1 MENKKILCSENIDL
15 IGNESNKE
23 TKDKND
29 KIILP
34 IKILI
39 NPSQIEES
47 ENNNYIKE
55 NKIKINNN
63 NKDSKSRFDIKKPFS
78 QNFSCNKSK
87 NGLLGKKRKNKISNQ
102 TNNHKKT
109 NSRKIN
115 AVKNAK
121 IKNIDNSIELINNFP
136 CSNHEN
142 KLNIPQ
148 DLSFRLCECCECEEK
163 KENKK
168 MDIVEKIRK
177 SIDKSKNES
186 SSKKINTLWINWIN
200 EVITSSNENEINENN
215 NTSENKLYTSKSST
229 NHQLKSDKIFKIN
242 EDLKKNRDHNC
253 ISCIRNIAKIKTNNA
268 LFG

>member
-1 MENKKILCSENIDL
+1 MENKKILCNENIDL
-15 IGNESNKE
+15 IDNEFNKE

-47 ENNNYIKE
+47 KNNKYIKE

-63 NKDSKSRFDIKKPFS
+63 KDFKSSIDIKKPFS
-78 QNFSCNKSK
+78 QNFSCKSK
-87 NGLLGKKRKNKISNQ
+87 NVLLGKKRKNKISNL
-102 TNNHKKT
+102 TNNQKKE

-121 IKNIDNSIELINNFP
+121 IKTINNSIELINNFP
-136 CSNHEN
+136 GSNHEN
-142 KLNIPQ
+142 KNKLNIPH
-148 DLSFRLCECCECEEK
+148 DLSFRLCKCEEK

-168 MDIVEKIRK
+168 LDIVEKIRK
-177 SIDKSKNES
+177 SIDKAKNES
-186 SSKKINTLWINWIN
+186 SSKKINKLWINWIN
-200 EVITSSNENEINENN
+200 EVIASSNEKENEINNI
-215 NTSENKLYTSKSST
+215 SENKLYTNKSST
-229 NHQLKSDKIFKIN
+229 NLQLKSDKISKMN
-242 EDLKKNRDHNC
+242 EDLKKNREHDC
-253 ISCIRNIAKIKTNNA
+253 ISCIRNIAKIKTNNG